1 MSLGHYVLAVVIA
14 TIACSLTDWLFMGV
28 LFHERYKQH
37 PEVWRTAVATGSDSK
52 AVAWSMLLTVVT
64 CMAFVYVTGAFVL
77 PGFSRALAVTVIV
90 WLAIPVP
97 LLVTNSL
104 FIKLHPLVVAS
115 HCLGWLAKL
124 LVCCLSAS
132 YWL

>member
-1 MSLGHYVLAVVIA
+1 MSLTHYILAVVVA
-14 TIACSLTDWLFMGV
+14 VVVCLLTDWLFMGL
-28 LFHERYKQH
+28 LFHKRYTQH
-37 PEVWRTAVATGSDSK
+37 PEVWRSSVAAGSDSK

-64 CMAFVYVTGAFVL
+64 CMAFVYVIGAFVL
-77 PGFSRALAVTVIV
+77 PGPSRALAVTVGV
-90 WLAIPVP
+90 WVAIPVP

-104 FIKLHPLVVAS
+104 FIKLHPLVAVS

>member
-1 MSLGHYVLAVVIA
+1 MSLVHYVLAVVVA
-14 TIACSLTDWLFMGV
+14 AVVCSLTDWLFMGV
-28 LFHERYKQH
+28 LFHKRYKQH
-37 PEVWRTAVATGSDSK
+37 PEIWRSSVVAGSDSK

-64 CMAFVYVTGAFVL
+64 CTAFIYVTGAFVL
-77 PGFSRALAVTVIV
+77 PGLSRALAVTVGI

-104 FIKLHPLVVAS
+104 FIKLHPLVAVS

-124 LVCCLSAS
+124 LICCLSAS

>member
-1 MSLGHYVLAVVIA
+1 MSLIHYVIAVVVA
-14 TIACSLTDWLFMGV
+14 VVACSLTDWLFMGV
-28 LFHERYKQH
+28 LFHERYKKH
-37 PEVWRTAVATGSDSK
+37 PEVWRSSVAAGSDSK

-77 PGFSRALAVTVIV
+77 PGLSRALAVTVGV

-104 FIKLHPLVVAS
+104 FIKLHPLVAVS